1 MTAEDKLCGF
11 VLLLYKKTVF
21 LICSLSCLQFNV
33 SCSVCESNTFKH
45 FSLKCTEG
53 RDLQNV
59 LFSVGINFHACAF
72 FRETGIITQIIFC
85 AQSGAS
91 IGLNV
96 CKWAGE
102 SRFPSRG
109 LFRPWLKTFVAPFL
123 PTQLT
128 APGSPG
134 IVLPL

>member
-11 VLLLYKKTVF
+11 VLLFYKKTVF
-21 LICSLSCLQFNV
+21 LICSLSCLQFIV
-33 SCSVCESNTFKH
+33 SFSVCESNTFKH
-45 FSLKCTEG
+45 FFLKSTEG

-59 LFSVGINFHACAF
+59 LFSVGINFRACAF

-91 IGLNV
+91 IRLYV
-96 CKWAGE
+96 CKWVGE

-109 LFRPWLKTFVAPFL
+109 LFRPCFETCVAPLL

-134 IVLPL
+134 MVLSL